1 MTLSMTGFARSAAPT
16 EQGELQIEI
25 RTVNHRYLDVSCRL
39 PEALRFLEPWLR
51 ERVRARLSRGK
62 VDIGL
67 RWQNSAA
74 VAASLQINRPRLEAV
89 YAALDEV
96 ASVVP
101 DSQPPTRTTLL
112 GWPGVVQEEGVDE
125 AALQQAVA
133 PLLELALDELQA
145 HRQRE
150 GEAMAMA
157 IRQRLDEIEQIV
169 ARLQQ
174 DVGGLQAHL
183 QARLEERLAR
193 LQAELDPERLQQE
206 VALLLQKADV
216 AEELDRLQTHVTE
229 TRRVLTLDEPAGRR
243 LDFLMQEFNREANT
257 LASKAS
263 QSSYT
268 QAAIDL
274 KVLIE
279 QMREQIQNIE

>member
-51 ERVRARLSRGK
+51 ERARARLSRGK

-89 YAALDEV
+89 YAALNEV

-112 GWPGVVQEEGVDE
+112 GWPGVVREEGVDE
-125 AALQQAVA
+125 TALQQAAA
-133 PLLELALDELQA
+133 PVLELALDELQA

-150 GEAMAMA
+150 GEAMAVQ

-229 TRRVLTLDEPAGRR
+229 ARRVLTLDEPAGRR